1 MRSLSPVCGRTPT
14 EGLASLVPSW
24 IMNRSIDYAQA
35 EKNGDV
41 KCSGVGHRVSV
52 FFFVAFYI
60 RPLIFFFLVNLEA

>member
-1 MRSLSPVCGRTPT
+1 
-14 EGLASLVPSW
+14 
-24 IMNRSIDYAQA
+24 MNRSIDYAQA